1 MLLFWATIN
10 AGGRVDS
17 ALKDLAIVM
26 KQHNGAEEAIEAINS
41 LLKEKKHVFSGKT
54 QDPKPYIIMRL
65 RCGRLDNQIRLLWH
79 KLFMIQQGTAFNGKR
94 TKTARS

>member
-41 LLKEKKHVFSGKT
+41 LLKEKNMFFPVKPKT
-54 QDPKPYIIMRL
+54 LNPISL
-65 RCGRLDNQIRLLWH
+65 
-79 KLFMIQQGTAFNGKR
+79 
-94 TKTARS
+94 